1 MPKKIIRVGS
11 RESALA
17 VAQTRLVM
25 EDIQRNHPELQL
37 ELVTMK
43 TTGDKILDKSLDQIG
58 GKGLFVKELDRALM
72 DGRIDISI
80 HSLKDMPME
89 TPPELPILAFFKRG
103 NPFDCMVLP
112 KGATQ
117 WDHTQPAGCSGH
129 RRKVQLKKL
138 MGEQIPIKGI
148 RGNILTRLD
157 KLDSGEYGMLVLACS
172 GLQRVGLQGRIHRV
186 FTLDEMIPSAG
197 QGILSVQGRQGE
209 DYSWLAQ
216 SDDPTSRVQAL
227 AERAFVRTLDGGCS
241 SPIAAYAQVSGQEV
255 YLTGLYYHDAAEV
268 YVTGQKTGCLE
279 EAEKLGEEL
288 AIELK
293 SRFLCGAIE
302 KGEQ

>member
-25 EDIQRNHPELQL
+25 EDIQRHHPELQL

-58 GKGLFVKELDRALM
+58 GKGLFVKELDRALI

-89 TPPELPILAFFKRG
+89 TPQELPILAFFKRG

-112 KGATQ
+112 KGANQ
-117 WDHTQPAGCSGH
+117 WDRTQPAGCSGN

-138 MGEQIPIKGI
+138 MGEEIPIKGI

-209 DYSWLAQ
+209 DYSWLVQ

-241 SPIAAYAQVSGQEV
+241 SPIAAYAQVFGQELC
-255 YLTGLYYHDAAEV
+255 LTGLYYHEAEEV
-268 YVTGQKTGCLE
+268 YVTGQKTGSLKD
-279 EAEKLGEEL
+279 AEKLGETL

>member
-1 MPKKIIRVGS
+1 
-11 RESALA
+11 
-17 VAQTRLVM
+17 
-25 EDIQRNHPELQL
+25 
-37 ELVTMK
+37 
-43 TTGDKILDKSLDQIG
+43 
-58 GKGLFVKELDRALM
+58 M

-89 TPPELPILAFFKRG
+89 TPQELPILAFFKRG

-112 KGATQ
+112 KGANQ
-117 WDHTQPAGCSGH
+117 WDRTQPAGCSGH

-138 MGEQIPIKGI
+138 MGEEIPIKGI

-241 SPIAAYAQVSGQEV
+241 SPIAAYAQVFGQEV
-255 YLTGLYYHDAAEV
+255 CLTGLYYHEAEEV
-268 YVTGQKTGCLE
+268 YVTGQKAGSLKD
-279 EAEKLGEEL
+279 AEKLGETL

-302 KGEQ
+302 KGER

>member
-25 EDIQRNHPELQL
+25 EDIQRHHPELQL

-89 TPPELPILAFFKRG
+89 TPQELPILAFFKRG

-117 WDHTQPAGCSGH
+117 WDRTQPAGCSGH

-138 MGEQIPIKGI
+138 MGEQIPLKGI

-157 KLDSGEYGMLVLACS
+157 KLDAGEYGMLVLACS
-172 GLQRVGLQGRIHRV
+172 GLQRVGLQERIHRV

-241 SPIAAYAQVSGQEV
+241 SPIAAYAQVFGQELC
-255 YLTGLYYHDAAEV
+255 LTGLYYHEAEEV

-279 EAEKLGEEL
+279 DAERLGEEL
-288 AIELK
+288 AVELK